1 MVPSGRRA
9 LRRRTLRP
17 SVDKRGMM
25 RPQQLVTLVALCGTV
40 ALVGSGTPRF
50 GFDLL
55 AIENTATPITD
66 PDATRSV
73 ISLSAEIRPLD
84 ASPATAMDSL
94 GQAATSDPDSTE
106 PAVIGTDAPA
116 ASVSAES
123 SPLDASLAAAPGS
136 PVEAE
141 TPDPDMTEPAVALAN
156 APAAETP
163 AVEAPLPDFR
173 PTLPPEKPVQLASA
187 SPSDGLNSLPCR
199 PHLRRCRR
207 KSPCGSCRHSRLVR

>member
-40 ALVGSGTPRF
+40 ALVGSGTLRF
-50 GFDLL
+50 GFDSP

-84 ASPATAMDSL
+84 ASPATATDSL
-94 GQAATSDPDSTE
+94 GQAATSDPNSTE
-106 PAVIGTDAPA
+106 PAVISAGAPA
-116 ASVSAES
+116 ASVSAEVFAPRHVVGGCTGLS
-123 SPLDASLAAAPGS
+123 RRVGGARSGHDRTCRRPRECSRCRDARRRG
-136 PVEAE
+136 
-141 TPDPDMTEPAVALAN
+141 
-156 APAAETP
+156 
-163 AVEAPLPDFR
+163 PLPRLSSDTAAGKTR
-173 PTLPPEKPVQLASA
+173 TARVGVPV
-187 SPSDGLNSLPCR
+187 
-199 PHLRRCRR
+199 
-207 KSPCGSCRHSRLVR
+207 